1 MARPPPTTRPL
12 DDDEAGVV
20 DVYCRGP
27 ILAAAQRV
35 RAWDDS
41 KDFVDTPTRA
51 PARDVLAA
59 WRASP
64 PTDDA
69 STRAFLREWFEPGPP
84 EAPSASSSS
93 SCALRDWTEDG
104 PPFAASIAREDLRS
118 FARSVHALWPSLA
131 RAPSSSSSDAL
142 AEARAPRDTLIP
154 TPHVSLVP
162 GERFRDTYYW
172 DSYWVVVG
180 LLASGMR
187 DAAEGVARNMLHLV
201 KTRGFVPNGA
211 RVYYLNRSQPPV
223 LAAAVLAV
231 VEAHRA
237 SSGGDDGDGGDG
249 GGGGGGGGGGE
260 ALARDALPLLL
271 AEYEYL
277 TRPERVVRVVGAS
290 GTPRAM
296 SRYWANTDAPRPESW
311 REDVAL
317 ATEECGFDV
326 DSSEAKAMWRE
337 IATAAESGHDFSSRW
352 LEDDAADDDDD
363 DGVGSGGVG
372 GDAPPT
378 PASLRSIRTTRIVP
392 ADLNGFMLKTESCVS
407 RIARLVGDD
416 VVAET
421 FDARATERA
430 SAMRD
435 VCWDDAHGLWRD
447 VVLPRRASDP
457 SLALDEEISYASEGF
472 VRGVYASDYVP
483 LWCGAASLD
492 PKLALECVK
501 SIRSSGLILPG
512 GIASSLRHTG
522 HQWDYPNA
530 WAPLSHVVVEGLD
543 AHGGDEGKKLAREI
557 AVRWVES
564 NATLFRKTGYMHE
577 KYDARTPGERP
588 GGGGEY
594 VPQRGFGWSNGVALA
609 FLEKYCVAV
618 ADE

>member
-1 MARPPPTTRPL
+1 MP
-12 DDDEAGVV
+12 
-20 DVYCRGP
+20 
-27 ILAAAQRV
+27 
-35 RAWDDS
+35 
-41 KDFVDTPTRA
+41 
-51 PARDVLAA
+51 
-59 WRASP
+59 
-64 PTDDA
+64 
-69 STRAFLREWFEPGPP
+69 
-84 EAPSASSSS
+84 
-93 SCALRDWTEDG
+93 
-104 PPFAASIAREDLRS
+104 
-118 FARSVHALWPSLA
+118 
-131 RAPSSSSSDAL
+131 
-142 AEARAPRDTLIP
+142 
-154 TPHVSLVP
+154 
-162 GERFRDTYYW
+162 
-172 DSYWVVVG
+172 
-180 LLASGMR
+180 
-187 DAAEGVARNMLHLV
+187 
-201 KTRGFVPNGA
+201 
-211 RVYYLNRSQPPV
+211 
-223 LAAAVLAV
+223 
-231 VEAHRA
+231 
-237 SSGGDDGDGGDG
+237 
-249 GGGGGGGGGGE
+249 
-260 ALARDALPLLL
+260 
-271 AEYEYL
+271 
-277 TRPERVVRVVGAS
+277 
-290 GTPRAM
+290 
-296 SRYWANTDAPRPESW
+296 RYWANTDAPRPESW

-435 VCWDDAHGLWRD
+435 VCWDDAHGRWRD

-530 WAPLSHVVVEGLD
+530 WAPLAHVVVEGLD